1 MSDAKASKA
10 NFLKINQTQLSEIFA
25 QSKNIIAP
33 IKAFLKQAQE
43 QSEQC
48 FKQYLNTSELIHH
61 RSKVMDEVLTHIW
74 SHFNLIQHNLC
85 LIAVGGYGRGELH
98 PHSDIDLLI
107 LGEDAST
114 IEQSSSALQDFIT
127 LLWDLNLEIGH
138 SVRSLDECQRKAAED
153 LTIITNLLESRVLC
167 GESHLHQTLKTR
179 IDGNGI
185 WPADEFFN
193 AKWHEIQERH
203 DKHKKD
209 ECNLEPNI
217 KEASGTLRDI
227 QTITW
232 VTARLF
238 GEGSLEALKER
249 EFLTDDE
256 YKKIRDAR
264 EFLWTLRYC
273 LHMLSNREEDKLLLD
288 WRSQIA
294 ETLKIEGDDNQLAV
308 EKLMRSFY
316 RTQLVVSEICDLLLL
331 HFNQDFLN
339 SHNRTIYCQVH
350 PEFALVNGYLQ
361 VTDPSLFARE
371 PHWLLSVF
379 LLMANTEQAKGIH
392 SLTIRALRENRHL
405 IDDAYRNNSEYNKIF
420 MQIVCNH
427 NYVVREL
434 SRMMRYGILAL
445 YIPEFGKIIGW
456 MDHDLLS
463 VYTVEVHT
471 FNMIKLLRRFRLAH
485 PPTKE
490 RFGLASQLINKI
502 HKKENLYLAA
512 LLHKTGKSQ
521 AGDDV
526 ENAAQ
531 IAQSFC
537 VRHNLKPTD
546 SNMIIWLIKNQN
558 LLSHALQTLDINH
571 PEDIHHLANEL
582 ADQYHLD
589 ALYLFSV
596 ANIETTNPNLWTS
609 FRAEQMNELYDK
621 ATQALK
627 RGLHKPIDSHYQS
640 EKIQIEALRK
650 LKESGMSK
658 QEALDLW
665 GNPGKDY
672 FLREGV
678 ENVVWQSLQIAA
690 HKPKKTPLV
699 SIKESCEHTF
709 EGGTEI
715 LVYMPDQPNLFAVM
729 TATLD
734 QLNLNV
740 QDARIM
746 VSEDEGNAL
755 DVYTVLDENNQSISD
770 KTRLEEIIKKLQE
783 VLSDTNSYSTIINRK
798 TARTLKHFNIE
809 TQVTLSNLTDKKQT
823 CLNIVAADRPG
834 LLAKIGAILSAHKI
848 QIINAKIL
856 TEGERV
862 NDTFFITD
870 ENALP
875 LTDHKQCK
883 ILKQALITGIDEQIK
898 AQSEV

>member
-1 MSDAKASKA
+1 MSDATTNKA
-10 NFLKINQTQLSEIFA
+10 NFLSIDKAQLSQIFA
-25 QSKNIIAP
+25 EGKQIIAP
-33 IKAFLKQAQE
+33 IKAFLKRAQE
-43 QSEQC
+43 QSDEC
-48 FKQYLNTSELIHH
+48 FKQHLNTSELIHH
-61 RSKVMDEVLTHIW
+61 RSNVIDEVLTHIW
-74 SHFNLIQHNLC
+74 SYLGLSQHKLC

-107 LGEDAST
+107 LGEDSSA
-114 IEQSSSALQDFIT
+114 IEQASSALQDFIT

-138 SVRSLDECQRKAAED
+138 SVRSLDECQKRAAED
-153 LTIITNLLESRVLC
+153 LTIITNLLESRLLC
-167 GESHLHQTLKTR
+167 GKLSLHNTLKER
-179 IDGNGI
+179 IDTDKL

-193 AKWHEIQERH
+193 AKWHEIKERH

-209 ECNLEPNI
+209 ECNLEPDV
-217 KEASGTLRDI
+217 KEASGALRDI

-238 GEGSLEALKER
+238 GEGTLEALKKR
-249 EFLTDDE
+249 EFLTNSE
-256 YKKIRDAR
+256 YKKIHKAR

-273 LHMLSNREEDKLLLD
+273 LHMLSNREEDRLLFD

-294 ETLKIEGDDNQLAV
+294 ETLKIKGDDNQLAV

-339 SHNRTIYCQVH
+339 NHNRTTYVQVH
-350 PEFALVNGYLQ
+350 PDFALVNGYLQ

-371 PHWLLSVF
+371 PHWLLNVF
-379 LLMANTEQAKGIH
+379 LLMANTDQAKGIH
-392 SLTIRALRENRHL
+392 STTIRALRENRHL
-405 IDDAYRNNSEYNKIF
+405 IDDDYRNNQEHNKIF
-420 MQIVCNH
+420 MQIMRNH
-427 NYVVREL
+427 HYVVREL
-434 SRMMRYGILAL
+434 SRMMRYGILAR

-485 PPTKE
+485 PSTKK
-490 RFGLASQLINKI
+490 RFRLASQLINKI

-521 AGDDV
+521 TGDDV

-531 IAQSFC
+531 IAQCFC
-537 VRHNLKPTD
+537 IRHNLKPTD
-546 SNMIIWLIKNQN
+546 SNLIVWLIKNQN

-571 PEDIHHLANEL
+571 PEDVHHLASEL
-582 ADQYHLD
+582 VDQYHLD

-609 FRAEQMNELYDK
+609 FRAEQMNELYEK
-621 ATQALK
+621 VTQAFK

-640 EKIQIEALRK
+640 EKIQIQALRQ
-650 LKESGMSK
+650 LKQSGMSK
-658 QEALDLW
+658 QEVLELW
-665 GNPGKDY
+665 GNPGRDY

-699 SIKESCEHTF
+699 SIKESSEHAF

-734 QLNLNV
+734 QLNLNI

-746 VSEDEGNAL
+746 VSEDESNAL
-755 DVYTVLDENNQSISD
+755 DVYTVLDENNQSITD
-770 KTRLEEIIKKLQE
+770 KTRLEEIRQKLQE
-783 VLSDTNSYSTIINRK
+783 ALSDTNSYSTVINRK

-834 LLAKIGAILSAHKI
+834 LLAKIGAILSAHNT

-870 ENALP
+870 ENMQP
-875 LTDHKQCK
+875 LANQNQCET
-883 ILKQALITGIDEQIK
+883 LKKALISGLNEQIK